1 MTHLFKI
8 PLQNSDMFV
17 KSIDFNTKLI
27 DYSIRDKNT
36 GNLLEPISITPF
48 TIDGDKITFGSRF
61 IGLEYAK
68 AVQELLTTYSR

>member
-27 DYSIRDKNT
+27 DYSIRDKET
-36 GNLLEPISITPF
+36 GNLLEPSSITPF
-48 TIDGDKITFGSRF
+48 TIDGNKLNFGSRF
-61 IGLEYAK
+61 IALEYAK
-68 AVQELLTTYSR
+68 IIQQLLTN